1 MKSKGPDVH
10 TSCPGS
16 ASGFEG
22 SEIRLEFYRVASS
35 HFFRGRCFDRL
46 GGIRQILSFP
56 QDGDEIRAPAERRGL
71 GSVGPDSVVR
81 RKCKRIR
88 SVLAK
93 VADFS
98 GGRADVKGVFAG

>member
-22 SEIRLEFYRVASS
+22 SEIRLEFYRVAPS
-35 HFFRGRCFDRL
+35 HSLRGHCFDRF

-56 QDGDEIRAPAERRGL
+56 RMAMKSERLPKGTGWDQSALTASYAESSSTSGASSPRSRIFRAGEPT
-71 GSVGPDSVVR
+71 
-81 RKCKRIR
+81 
-88 SVLAK
+88 
-93 VADFS
+93 
-98 GGRADVKGVFAG
+98 